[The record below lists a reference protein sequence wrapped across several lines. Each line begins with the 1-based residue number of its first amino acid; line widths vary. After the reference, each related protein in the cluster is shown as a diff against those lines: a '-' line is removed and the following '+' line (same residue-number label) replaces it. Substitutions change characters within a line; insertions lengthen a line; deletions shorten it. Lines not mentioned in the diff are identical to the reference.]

1 MEMGSQK
8 TASDYRKRL
17 NYFRDFVLKNYNLSL
32 DELITTLISYSHG
45 PKIDVYDLLSDYVT
59 HIQKERNVSPLT
71 LKLLVS
77 TVRSYLETFDVEISP
92 RKFRFKV
99 RIPRVIRANKEA
111 LQKSDIQTILN
122 ACHSIKLKTYVL
134 FLAAIGCRAAEALSI
149 RLCDID
155 FSKNPATV
163 LIRGEYTKTKA
174 DRTIMLTQEL
184 AQQLKLWIDYKHRT
198 RIITRHDKICNKTYV
213 EKRTPKVNDELF
225 LFSTKYNHNA
235 TVHGL
240 YTNLLLMFENTLDRL
255 GGKYA
260 AFEYSKKRRKFT
272 LHSFRRWVKTTISDL
287 GHDEYSEYYT
297 GHIGSTYYRVSEI
310 EKIKLFKK
318 IEPYLTFLDFA
329 SLDRR
334 GADIQTKLEERD
346 KEIADIRSR
355 FDLMQ
360 SQIQSLLSSLGTI
373 KDQNQVNQLAKTLFD
388 SKILNQTS
396 GTKRQ

>member
-1 MEMGSQK
+1 
-8 TASDYRKRL
+8 
-17 NYFRDFVLKNYNLSL
+17 
-32 DELITTLISYSHG
+32 
-45 PKIDVYDLLSDYVT
+45 
-59 HIQKERNVSPLT
+59 
-71 LKLLVS
+71 
-77 TVRSYLETFDVEISP
+77 
-92 RKFRFKV
+92 
-99 RIPRVIRANKEA
+99 
-111 LQKSDIQTILN
+111 
-122 ACHSIKLKTYVL
+122 
-134 FLAAIGCRAAEALSI
+134 
-149 RLCDID
+149 
-155 FSKNPATV
+155 
-163 LIRGEYTKTKA
+163 
-174 DRTIMLTQEL
+174 
-184 AQQLKLWIDYKHRT
+184 
-198 RIITRHDKICNKTYV
+198 
-213 EKRTPKVNDELF
+213 
-225 LFSTKYNHNA
+225 
-235 TVHGL
+235 
-240 YTNLLLMFENTLDRL
+240 MFENTLDRL